1 MVKRTLDEW
10 ASIAE
15 IISAVAVV
23 ISLVYVGYQVNENT
37 GEIRA
42 SNRQQ
47 LVNRSVDATLGFAT
61 NTELAA
67 VIAKV
72 RNGGELDGKEY
83 TQFSYVVRGVL
94 YDVQEAF
101 LLHREGRLDEGYW
114 STREKLIISYLD
126 PPIARQIYEENKVSG
141 VLHPEYIRWLDAVL
155 PKS

>member
-1 MVKRTLDEW
+1 MLKKTLDDW
-10 ASIAE
+10 GRIAE
-15 IISAVAVV
+15 IVSAVAVI

-47 LVNRSVDATLGFAT
+47 LVNRSVDATMSFAT
-61 NTELAA
+61 NTDIAGVL
-67 VIAKV
+67 AKV
-72 RNGGELDGKEY
+72 RTGGELDDKEY

-114 STREKLIISYLD
+114 STREKLIVSYLD
-126 PPIARQIYEENKVSG
+126 PPIASHIYEENRLRG

>member
-1 MVKRTLDEW
+1 MLKKNLDEW

-15 IISAVAVV
+15 IISAVAVI

-47 LVNRSVDATLGFAT
+47 LVNRSVDATMSFAT
-61 NTELAA
+61 NTEIAGVL
-67 VIAKV
+67 AKV
-72 RNGGELDGKEY
+72 RNGGNLDDKEH

-101 LLHREGRLDEGYW
+101 LLHSEGRLDDGYW
-114 STREKLIISYLD
+114 STREKLIITYLE
-126 PPIARQIYEENKVSG
+126 PPIARQIYEENKMRG
-141 VLHPEYIRWLDAVL
+141 VLHPEYIKWLEAVL